1 MTLLDP
7 DLVAFTVVATIVT
20 VIPGVDMALVARS
33 VLTSGRRAGYI
44 TSVGICTGL
53 WVHAVASALG
63 LSAILMTSAILFS
76 AVKLTGA
83 LYLVALGL
91 VSLRSAFG
99 TRSETMAVAV
109 PDPTARG
116 ARRAFVQGLLS
127 NLLNPKVVLFYLT
140 LLPQFVRSS
149 DPVLARSL
157 LLAAIH
163 VVIGL
168 AWLTIYAYFLGR
180 LGAMLQRPRVRRAL
194 EGVTGVLL
202 IGLGARLAW
211 DRR

>member
-1 MTLLDP
+1 MVFVDP
-7 DLVAFTVVATIVT
+7 EIIAFTVVATIVT

-33 VLTSGRRAGYI
+33 VLTRGRRAGYI

-63 LSAILMTSAILFS
+63 LSAILMASATLFS
-76 AVKLTGA
+76 AVKLAGA
-83 LYLVALGL
+83 LYLVALGVL
-91 VSLRSAFG
+91 SLRVAFSAHVQEPMLA
-99 TRSETMAVAV
+99 TTA
-109 PDPTARG
+109 TARD
-116 ARRAFVQGLLS
+116 ARVAFVQGLLS
-127 NLLNPKVVLFYLT
+127 NLLNPKVAIFYLT
-140 LLPQFVRSS
+140 LLPQFVRPG

-157 LLAAIH
+157 LLAGIH

-168 AWLTIYAYFLGR
+168 VWLVVYAYFLGR
-180 LGAMLQRPRVRRAL
+180 LGAVLRQARVRRAL
-194 EGVTGVLL
+194 EGVTGAVL